1 MGVTARIDLAACAR
15 ELKAAQDEVRQIPTF
30 TSRVAGFDNATAYQV
45 AHIIHEQRLREGDAV
60 VGRKIGFTNRS
71 LWKPYNVHEPIW
83 GYVYETTVV
92 NVPTGEATCRIA
104 RFAEPKI
111 EPEIILHFRTAPP
124 VAGDAAAI
132 LACVDWIAHGFEIV
146 QSVYPGWK
154 FKVADTI
161 ANSAMHATLL
171 LGTPQPVERLGP
183 GLIGKL
189 EQFVVRMSCDGSL
202 ADTGKGANVLGSPL
216 AAIAHLVGVLARQ
229 PQYPPL
235 GANEIVTTG
244 SLTAALPVKPGETW
258 RTELDGIALPGLA
271 VTFVA

>member
-1 MGVTARIDLAACAR
+1 MTTPQ
-15 ELKAAQDEVRQIPTF
+15 ELRDIAHQLQSAQDEVRQFEPLTAQ
-30 TSRVAGFDNATAYQV
+30 RHGFDVDAAYAV
-45 AHIIHEQRLREGDAV
+45 AHLIHEARQAAGAIP
-60 VGRKIGFTNRS
+60 VGRKVGFTNAS
-71 LWKPYNVHEPIW
+71 LWPVYDVHEPIW
-83 GYVYETTVV
+83 GHVYDTTVV

-124 VAGDAAAI
+124 VDGDAAAI

-146 QSVYPGWK
+146 QSAYPGWK

-171 LGTPQPVERLGP
+171 VGAPQPVERLGT
-183 GLIGKL
+183 GLLGKQ
-189 EQFVVRMSCDGSL
+189 EQFVVRLLCDGRL

-216 AAIAHLVGVLARQ
+216 AAVAHLLGVLARQ

-244 SLTAALPVKPGETW
+244 SLTAALPIKPGETW
-258 RTELDGIALPGLA
+258 CTELDGIALPGLA